1 MKIEFIKHHGGLL
14 SPASDI
20 DADKMQR
27 FKSGEQYTIEIKL
40 SRNPQFHRK
49 VFAFLNFCFE
59 HWIASSDIDCL
70 DESGQFDVFR
80 NNLTVLAGYY
90 DQYYNLK
97 CEVRI
102 EAKSL
107 SFGSMDQMEFEKCY
121 TALINAAMKHVF
133 KTSDE
138 ATLNRLMEFF

>member
-14 SPASDI
+14 SPASDM
-20 DADKMQR
+20 DADKMKR
-27 FKSGEQYTIEIKL
+27 FKSGEQYTVEIKL

-49 VFAFLNFCFE
+49 VFAFLNFCFQ

-107 SFGSMDQMEFEKCY
+107 SFGSMDQAEFEKCY

-138 ATLNRLMEFF
+138 STLNRLMEFF